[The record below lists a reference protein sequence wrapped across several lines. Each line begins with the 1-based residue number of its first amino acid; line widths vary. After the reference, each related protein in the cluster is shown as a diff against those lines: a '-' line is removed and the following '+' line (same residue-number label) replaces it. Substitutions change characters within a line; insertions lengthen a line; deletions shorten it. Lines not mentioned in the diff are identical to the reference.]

1 MDNSFTGSNST
12 VFQRGKSL
20 YVQARLQGGAPWG
33 FTLKGGLE
41 HGEALIISKVE
52 EGGKAD
58 QLEHPLQAGDQV
70 VIINDVEL
78 SGFRQE
84 AISLV
89 KGSYKTL
96 WLTVRRECCPNACCS
111 DACAQSCP
119 STHSTPR
126 HSRACSGGV
135 KLRIKNRRSEPAS
148 RPHSWHST
156 KLGDGLQDPSMMQ
169 ISPGSM
175 GAPWPPNYHSS
186 SSTTDLAYEAGFLR
200 KSPDQYSSRGS
211 MESLDPP
218 NPAYSS
224 CHQLSASKSSNSIDH
239 LHSKRDSAYSSFS
252 TSSSIPEY
260 LAAGPPSLGGRERS
274 CSMEHVPQSRAG
286 AEGMQQADIRYVR
299 TVYDP
304 QGVSEEHEVSSA
316 SLGRG
321 NDGRSQARG
330 GGGSH
335 RPSSSSSSSSSG
347 GSSASHRHSVGPVW
361 GNHSRSSCESLKGA
375 PAPPL
380 RSDSFAAI
388 RNHERPNSWSS
399 LEQARSLRALHK
411 GAWHHSSGSVAG
423 AGKPGSSYVTEGQL
437 HTVVE
442 KSPESSPTTR
452 PKQGGFPQ
460 ASQQPG
466 RPMFPT
472 SIYQVPPPEP
482 HFAQMPTSCPSSS
495 TVYPALA
502 KESRYAPQREP
513 GMVVVLGGGGGGGG
527 SHGGEGVAVENGYQS
542 SAPHGSSSPPHPG
555 HSQPKAP
562 PQAPPPHSQHA
573 ERGLEELHAKYRS
586 HLQPGGY
593 RPPAPSIGQERRD
606 PYTPVQPRGERPRYT
621 QSPEPQSGH
630 RPGGD
635 EEHARRPE
643 HGSLPEPVAPQGKVP
658 QGQVAPSS
666 RGGPGLP
673 SRHYSESSVH
683 SQDQEHL
690 LTRLE
695 NALAEVQ
702 RCASP
707 ESGSGS
713 GGSGS
718 GQHPQLDRS
727 MSVLERVSR
736 FERREPGKAR
746 SQSSSHAPSS
756 SSAPSHRPAAGPK
769 SALSGVEDLRHGQDR
784 SAVSYSN
791 SQDYGMVRQEGQV
804 DLHQR
809 RASTDHQPPHRYLP
823 DPALQRSKSTFH
835 LGEENGSGLGWRD
848 ESVDIIG
855 AVQDTP
861 YNRAYRDSIK
871 DAQSKVLR
879 STSFRRRDMN
889 PPPVPVK
896 HMSLERKG
904 PRTSPKPSA
913 TSPHTPRERH
923 VVTPDLSDRSSP
935 PELPSLPPVGQ
946 VVTRIGGRKR
956 LTMEQKKRS
965 YSEPENM
972 HEVGLSDTETR
983 KQFLVPETSVADRRK
998 MFEMAARRSQ
1008 PAAPRPEL
1016 RQMQQ
1021 DAVAEYMKRKTG
1033 RRSEGGRPARPLS
1046 AYLQPA
1052 SSSSTDSRSLS
1063 STSSL
1068 ASLQDPGLDGLS
1080 GGGGRQIYTLPAN
1093 FHGVFYPGG
1102 RSHGEP
1108 QQASYG
1114 RPQSKT
1120 PEPQWL
1126 QERPVDGEW
1135 LASAPSLA
1143 QPSGPDAPRHLP
1155 LSQYRAGGFER
1166 AAPARSSGKSAS
1178 AEDLLDRLE
1187 NRPAPQHIRS
1197 RSSPS
1202 VEHFNQDFMAAEL
1215 RSFGAMSMDL
1225 APSSH
1230 TGSRSLVSGRPERPA
1245 SASAGRRERYVVN
1258 PSSSQAAA
1266 PVVRRERQRHGERQR
1281 AQSAA
1286 GLAASV
1292 GLPSP
1297 YSPPS
1302 SSSSAG
1308 LEWSERL
1315 CPANLDAIMFP
1326 STPHGGAPHPSRR
1339 ASAGMTRQNSSDT
1352 STSEETIKDFPS
1364 GGPGQRTQLAP
1375 KTPPPSPE
1383 LPPKTSRGAP
1393 SPPQVKAPHSPDALS
1408 QRLTSLRIS
1417 ESALRF
1423 SPPPASSHDD
1433 DDVFLHEVPPPAPPS
1448 PPVAIRETDI
1458 TEDFPPPPPPLSLSP
1473 PAGEEGLVGYLE
1485 RQLPPGSPKPQLSAE
1500 DSAEDSA
1507 IGDGMARQRYSL
1519 SPPPLSPE
1527 PSLSPGLSA
1536 EGPAPSSAVL
1546 EEGDESLGLDPR
1558 LLSRRERSEAERR
1571 VEALARELVS
1581 RDKSLTPLLDSWAGR
1596 SSLDMME
1603 EIFPAYGQRSSWQ
1616 RRRSTVS
1623 QEDRSGEACNSQE
1636 SSAAASRM
1644 ETDLD
1649 EDEADLTQKQGE
1661 LLHALALSVAL
1672 LRGEKEQLAGEQK
1685 SCSALGGSMEALV
1698 QERCKPNERDK
1709 YRMFIGDLDKIVNL
1723 LLSLSGRL
1731 ARVESALATLDREDE
1746 TEDSA
1751 VERESLQQKRRQL
1764 CSQQE
1769 DAHELKENLDRRER
1783 VVLDFLSGYLSAEQL
1798 REHRRYVRLKPALLI
1813 RQRHLDELIRLGEEQ
1828 LQRLAE
1834 SLPALPDSTAAG
1846 PAPALVPTSP
1856 RSTAV
1861 TSL

>member
-41 HGEALIISKVE
+41 HGETLIISKVE

-96 WLTVRRECCPNACCS
+96 WLTVRR
-111 DACAQSCP
+111 
-119 STHSTPR
+119 
-126 HSRACSGGV
+126 
-135 KLRIKNRRSEPAS
+135 RSEPAS

-169 ISPGSM
+169 VSQGGM
-175 GAPWPPNYHSS
+175 GAPWHQNYHSS

-218 NPAYSS
+218 NPAYNS

-260 LAAGPPSLGGRERS
+260 LAAGPSLGNRERS

-299 TVYDP
+299 TIYDP
-304 QGVSEEHEVSSA
+304 QGVSEEHEVTSA

-330 GGGSH
+330 GGGGGSH
-335 RPSSSSSSSSSG
+335 RPSSSSSSSSSSG

-399 LEQARSLRALHK
+399 LDQARSLRALHK
-411 GAWHHSSGSVAG
+411 GSWHHSSGSVAG
-423 AGKPGSSYVTEGQL
+423 AGKPSFVTEGQL

-452 PKQGGFPQ
+452 PKQGFPQ
-460 ASQQPG
+460 AASSQPG

-472 SIYQVPPPEP
+472 SVYQVPPPEP

-495 TVYPALA
+495 SVYPALA

-513 GMVVVLGGGGGGGG
+513 GVVGGGGGGG
-527 SHGGEGVAVENGYQS
+527 SLGVEGAAVENGYQS
-542 SAPHGSSSPPHPG
+542 NTPHGSSSPPHPG
-555 HSQPKAP
+555 HSQPKPP
-562 PQAPPPHSQHA
+562 PQAPPSSQHA

-586 HLQPGGY
+586 HLQPNSY
-593 RPPAPSIGQERRD
+593 RPPGPSSGQERRD

-621 QSPEPQSGH
+621 HSPEPQSSH
-630 RPGGD
+630 KPSGD
-635 EEHARRPE
+635 EEQARRPE
-643 HGSLPEPVAPQGKVP
+643 HSSHAEPVVPQSKVP
-658 QGQVAPSS
+658 QGQVAHSN
-666 RGGPGLP
+666 RGGP
-673 SRHYSESSVH
+673 SVHARHYSESSVH

-707 ESGSGS
+707 ESSS
-713 GGSGS
+713 SSS
-718 GQHPQLDRS
+718 GQNQQVDRS
-727 MSVLERVSR
+727 VSVLERVSR
-736 FERREPGKAR
+736 FERREPVKAR
-746 SQSSSHAPSS
+746 CQSSSHAG
-756 SSAPSHRPAAGPK
+756 SAPSYRPAVGPK
-769 SALSGVEDLRHGQDR
+769 SSLSGLEDLRNMQDR
-784 SAVSYSN
+784 SAISHSIPHSSYSN
-791 SQDYGMVRQEGQV
+791 SQVHSMVHQE

-809 RASTDHQPPHRYLP
+809 RGSNDQPQHRYLP

-835 LGEENGSGLGWRD
+835 LGEENGSGFEWRD
-848 ESVDIIG
+848 DSLDILG
-855 AVQDTP
+855 TVQDTP

-879 STSFRRRDMN
+879 STSFRRRDLN
-889 PPPVPVK
+889 PPPVPAK

-904 PRTSPKPSA
+904 PKTCPKPTAS
-913 TSPHTPRERH
+913 SPHTPKERH
-923 VVTPDLSDRSSP
+923 VVTPDLPDRCSP

-946 VVTRIGGRKR
+946 VLTRIGGRKR

-972 HEVGLSDTETR
+972 HEVGVSDPETR

-998 MFEMAARRSQ
+998 MFERAARRSQ

-1021 DAVAEYMKRKTG
+1021 DAVAEYMKRKTSH
-1033 RRSEGGRPARPLS
+1033 RSEGRPSRPLS
-1046 AYLQPA
+1046 AYQPA

-1068 ASLQDPGLDGLS
+1068 ASLQDPWLDSLS
-1080 GGGGRQIYTLPAN
+1080 GGGRQTYTLPAN
-1093 FHGVFYPGG
+1093 LHGVFYPGG
-1102 RSHGEP
+1102 RSHMEP

-1114 RPQSKT
+1114 HTQSKT

-1126 QERPVDGEW
+1126 QADGER

-1155 LSQYRAGGFER
+1155 LSHRDGGFER
-1166 AAPARSSGKSAS
+1166 ASPARSSGKSAS

-1202 VEHFNQDFMAAEL
+1202 VEQYSQDFMAAEL
-1215 RSFGAMSMDL
+1215 RSFGAMSMDF

-1230 TGSRSLVSGRPERPA
+1230 TGNRSLASGRPERPA
-1245 SASAGRRERYVVN
+1245 SASAVRRERYVLN
-1258 PSSSQAAA
+1258 QTGSPAAA

-1302 SSSSAG
+1302 NAAS

-1326 STPHGGAPHPSRR
+1326 SVPHGGAPHPTRR

-1375 KTPPPSPE
+1375 KTPPPSPD
-1383 LPPKTSRGAP
+1383 LPP
-1393 SPPQVKAPHSPDALS
+1393 SPPQVRVPHSPDALP
-1408 QRLTSLRIS
+1408 QRLPSLRIS

-1423 SPPPASSHDD
+1423 SPPAASSHED
-1433 DDVFLHEVPPPAPPS
+1433 DDVFFQDLPPPAPPS
-1448 PPVAIRETDI
+1448 PPLPIRETDI
-1458 TEDFPPPPPPLSLSP
+1458 TEDFPPPPPPPPLSLSP
-1473 PAGEEGLVGYLE
+1473 PAGEEAYVGYLE
-1485 RQLPPGSPKPQLSAE
+1485 CPLPPGSPKPHLSAE
-1500 DSAEDSA
+1500 DSAEDS
-1507 IGDGMARQRYSL
+1507 RSSSLL

-1527 PSLSPGLSA
+1527 PSLSPSPSA
-1536 EGPAPSSAVL
+1536 EAAAPSGAVL
-1546 EEGDESLGLDPR
+1546 EEDDESLGLDPR

-1596 SSLDMME
+1596 SSMDMME
-1603 EIFPAYGQRSSWQ
+1603 EIFPAYGRRSSWQ

-1623 QEDRSGEACNSQE
+1623 QEDRRSDEACNSQE
-1636 SSAAASRM
+1636 PSASRM

-1661 LLHALALSVAL
+1661 LLHTLALSVAL

-1685 SCSALGGSMEALV
+1685 SCSALGGSIEALV

-1731 ARVESALATLDREDE
+1731 ARVESALAALEREAE
-1746 TEDSA
+1746 TEDSG

-1769 DAHELKENLDRRER
+1769 DACELKENLDRRER
-1783 VVLDFLSGYLSAEQL
+1783 VVLDFLSGYLTAAQL
-1798 REHRRYVRLKPALLI
+1798 RDHRRYVRLKPALLI
-1813 RQRHLDELIRLGEEQ
+1813 RQRHLDELIRLAEEQ

-1834 SLPALPDSTAAG
+1834 SLPAASGPAPAASG